1 MIKKIAFT
9 NYKAFKEREEI
20 DLRHVTL
27 ILGKNSS
34 GKTSI
39 LKLFPMFANMLRGDI
54 QQPLLLVNEGLS
66 LGSDYRDLFHNMS
79 QLLSPYGMVLLLLL
93 LTMIKKLI
101 SRR

>member
-34 GKTSI
+34 GNIYTKT
-39 LKLFPMFANMLRGDI
+39 FPDVCQYAEWRYTAAA
-54 QQPLLLVNEGLS
+54 S
-66 LGSDYRDLFHNMS
+66 
-79 QLLSPYGMVLLLLL
+79 
-93 LTMIKKLI
+93 TC
-101 SRR
+101 